1 MLPLEDVGPAAS
13 HKGVPSEH
21 LPVVRIF
28 LIHVDSRSAHVRS
41 CHAKAEQGWG
51 HSHPPPPRK
60 CFSKCLLQLS
70 RTPCRNL
77 NSSTRDIHMCMR
89 VCGHTQKDVHTCI
102 RAHMAGCQN
111 KGSWLPEKGW
121 RYQGLIGQNQGSPTK
136 TFYIDNYADTY
147 ILVGTRMPYMY
158 IWLYV
163 CNLILYL
170 DVYILYIDGRTG
182 RQADGQTN

>member
-1 MLPLEDVGPAAS
+1 MLAKSSHWIVPHAAS
-13 HKGVPSEH
+13 RRRRTSRITQRGPFRALTSSKNFSNPRGFKICTCSFMSCEGGAGVGS
-21 LPVVRIF
+21 
-28 LIHVDSRSAHVRS
+28 
-41 CHAKAEQGWG
+41 Q
-51 HSHPPPPRK
+51 PPPTSTK
-60 CFSKCLLQLS
+60 VLFQVLLQLS

-170 DVYILYIDGRTG
+170 DVYI
-182 RQADGQTN
+182 